1 MDDGDEEWEEEATLV
16 NSERIVPRVTSVVV
30 QYVFSGGRKKAA
42 RKSIVSFV
50 ETSAR
55 PPTRMLVHRLISV
68 LLLPSSL
75 SG

>member
-16 NSERIVPRVTSVVV
+16 ISERIVPRVTSVVV

-55 PPTRMLVHRLISV
+55 PPVCSFTD
-68 LLLPSSL
+68 
-75 SG
+75 

>member
-42 RKSIVSFV
+42 
-50 ETSAR
+50 
-55 PPTRMLVHRLISV
+55 
-68 LLLPSSL
+68 
-75 SG
+75 